1 MLPDDYDL
9 PPYDGPTVEFVI
21 DHDPAIEERALIL
34 ARRLF
39 AELDVRIGALT
50 LVPAEGADFAVWLNG
65 ELIHSTREVG
75 REPSA
80 QQLSRLAWQRLGP

>member
-21 DHDPAIEERALIL
+21 DHDPADEEKALVL

-50 LVPAEGADFAVWLNG
+50 LVPADGAEFVVTLDG
-65 ELIHSTREVG
+65 ERVYAAQTDG
-75 REPSA
+75 AEPSA
-80 QQLSRLAWQRLGP
+80 LALSRLAWARLNP

>member
-21 DHDPAIEERALIL
+21 DHDPADEEKALVL

-50 LVPAEGADFAVWLNG
+50 LVPTQGADFTVTLDG
-65 ELIHSTREVG
+65 ESVYAASRDSG
-75 REPSA
+75 EPSA
-80 QQLSRLAWQRLGP
+80 LAISKLAWVRLNR